1 MHLQIWRD
9 QTLYLVHTKC
19 YSTCRSLAHLREE
32 THQGLDSYQWE
43 WDRLVASCY
52 RCSRRSFSQ
61 HSWSGS
67 WEGTGEDGGAYYH
80 MATNTPTS
88 RGVGLGHYK
97 TVSCS
102 ESTHTQWESVGY
114 NACTVQMGYSPST
127 DSQTHL
133 GFLWSSSSFH
143 WSHTPPSPLQE
154 VHTSVRPGTTD
165 TAHVLT
171 RASKC
176 LSRIIVKGT
185 CANQPVECCEASH
198 IIHSDWETPIAKHQS
213 YSPVWY
219 IWGGG
224 GEGGE
229 FNKKG
234 SH

>member
-1 MHLQIWRD
+1 MGEPITTWLQI
-9 QTLYLVHTKC
+9 H
-19 YSTCRSLAHLREE
+19 
-32 THQGLDSYQWE
+32 
-43 WDRLVASCY
+43 RLVEESD
-52 RCSRRSFSQ
+52 
-61 HSWSGS
+61 W
-67 WEGTGEDGGAYYH
+67 GTIKL
-80 MATNTPTS
+80 S
-88 RGVGLGHYK
+88 V
-97 TVSCS
+97 
-102 ESTHTQWESVGY
+102 SVGY

-213 YSPVWY
+213 YSPV
-219 IWGGG
+219 
-224 GEGGE
+224 
-229 FNKKG
+229 
-234 SH
+234 